1 MLSRKNFHCRLLK
14 FEVASWPC
22 TFDALYVSIKRCF
35 DYMHYCTAVKSVLDI
50 ICLHRWLAAKR
61 HVVFWLSVCQVSV
74 IMYQKFVNTIP
85 YKLLVGIWIYNLDAA
100 GNKDNWLGFEVKRSK
115 VKVTVRPSVWHSVM
129 LSGQIWSEKHLGSFE
144 GHVYWNVNINDNLSG
159 EGILVDGCH
168 QTPVYLYASMPI
180 LGSHYS
186 SLLSTVALQEHQ
198 FGEGHLTLLVG
209 CIICPVEMYYY
220 LHLGC
225 FIISCS

>member
-144 GHVYWNVNINDNLSG
+144 GHVLKCQYQWQPVWWRHTGWWLPSNTSLS
-159 EGILVDGCH
+159 LC
-168 QTPVYLYASMPI
+168 QYAYPR
-180 LGSHYS
+180 
-186 SLLSTVALQEHQ
+186 V
-198 FGEGHLTLLVG
+198 TLL
-209 CIICPVEMYYY
+209 
-220 LHLGC
+220 
-225 FIISCS
+225 